1 MVRRLCYLGCIAGL
15 LLSGSGQGLTQNALP
30 DAPQTIVR
38 PQPDAQGIYHVGDG
52 VSAPKLIFQV
62 EPGIS
67 QAARKRKISAV
78 RQYRF
83 EPGQYQGRAVPVRVT
98 IDVDFQIFY
107 VAS

>member
-52 VSAPKLIFQV
+52 VSAPKLILQV
-62 EPGIS
+62 EPESPRRPGRGRS
-67 QAARKRKISAV
+67 
-78 RQYRF
+78 RQF
-83 EPGQYQGRAVPVRVT
+83 AN
-98 IDVDFQIFY
+98 IDSSRGDTKEERY
-107 VAS
+107 PCE